1 MYDAQELFII
11 GGEEKWSDIYYIKE
25 FFHLEQITEELTI
38 DVRK

>member
-11 GGEEKWSDIYYIKE
+11 GGEEKSD
-25 FFHLEQITEELTI
+25 ELTI